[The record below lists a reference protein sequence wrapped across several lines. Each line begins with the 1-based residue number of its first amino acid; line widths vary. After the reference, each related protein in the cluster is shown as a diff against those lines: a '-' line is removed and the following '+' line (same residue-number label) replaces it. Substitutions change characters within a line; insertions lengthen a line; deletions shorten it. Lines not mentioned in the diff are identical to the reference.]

1 MDKQKNRPPSN
12 LHRNGHCGVFHP
24 RVAIGDYRLFDP
36 NDPGLP
42 SFLPLLPPPS
52 PPSIDSHR
60 LKTAQV
66 EIRFQEKHLQN
77 NKECFLLFLFVFFS
91 LSQVCPP
98 PLPPLK
104 TVIVFRGFLFPETG
118 RWLWIQPIWID
129 QIVVAQTIK
138 TYLHNKDCLNY
149 FYCCYH
155 FRGFLLPETGRWRP
169 LV

>member
-42 SFLPLLPPPS
+42 SFLPLLFPPP
-52 PPSIDSHR
+52 PPPPPIDSHR

-77 NKECFLLFLFVFFS
+77 NKECFLLFLFVFFFSISS
-91 LSQVCPP
+91 LPSSPTPSENCYRFQGIFIPWNRSVTVNSANLNWSNRCGSNDQNVFTQQR
-98 PLPPLK
+98 LPQL
-104 TVIVFRGFLFPETG
+104 
-118 RWLWIQPIWID
+118 
-129 QIVVAQTIK
+129 
-138 TYLHNKDCLNY
+138 
-149 FYCCYH
+149 
-155 FRGFLLPETGRWRP
+155 FLLLLSFQRVFIARNW
-169 LV
+169 